1 MNTIIINEDK
11 LNNNDIEVVSN
22 KVRAILVDD
31 HKLLIANYGGVYLL
45 PGGSIENGESK
56 DNAIIRELKEEI
68 GIDYSIN
75 ELESILTLN
84 YYQKHYPVRHGNFKN
99 RLSITNFYLGNYRGI
114 DLCKINRTA
123 KEIRDGFSL
132 RLVDYD
138 NLDMLISENSS
149 NPRKLFFDREL
160 SELQKV
166 LSKTF

>member
-22 KVRAILVDD
+22 KVRAILVDG

-56 DNAIIRELKEEI
+56 YNAIIRELKEEI

-75 ELESILTLN
+75 ELEYILTLN
-84 YYQKHYPVRHGNFKN
+84 YYQKHYPVRHDNFKN

>member
-1 MNTIIINEDK
+1 MIFANI
-11 LNNNDIEVVSN
+11 N
-22 KVRAILVDD
+22 KVKTNNLITLSKKPTNKSNDSNNYIFCNRCEAIL
-31 HKLLIANYGGVYLL
+31 GF
-45 PGGSIENGESK
+45 
-56 DNAIIRELKEEI
+56 ELK
-68 GIDYSIN
+68 
-75 ELESILTLN
+75 
-84 YYQKHYPVRHGNFKN
+84 YYQKHYPVRHDNFKN

>member
-1 MNTIIINEDK
+1 MNNIIINEDK

-22 KVRAILVDD
+22 KVRAILVDG

-75 ELESILTLN
+75 ELEYILTLN
-84 YYQKHYPVRHGNFKN
+84 YYQKHYPVRHDNFKN

-166 LSKTF
+166 LRKTL